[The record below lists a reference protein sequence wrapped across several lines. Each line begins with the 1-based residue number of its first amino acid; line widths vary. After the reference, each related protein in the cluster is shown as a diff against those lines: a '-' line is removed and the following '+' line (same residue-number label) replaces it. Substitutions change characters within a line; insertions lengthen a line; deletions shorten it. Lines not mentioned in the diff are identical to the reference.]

1 MKSKVGFVKT
11 TGWFSLAGLFIPG
24 FTAIEIIGCQ
34 SLITLFGVEC
44 ANSWTLLWSITI
56 AGSIVLPW
64 VFLRFI
70 QRTSIETESLR
81 KWLIFFNIIEYT
93 LLQASLDSLF
103 TNGQTLC
110 YVSDGQN
117 GLEFAFTGW
126 FAIPIIL
133 LLSILFQ
140 QVQKAKLE
148 QAELE

>member
-1 MKSKVGFVKT
+1 MKNKVGFVKT

-24 FTAIEIIGCQ
+24 FTAIGIIGLQ

-44 ANSWTLLWSITI
+44 ANSWSLLWSITI
-56 AGSIVLPW
+56 VGSIILPW

-70 QRTSIETESLR
+70 QRTSLETETLR

-93 LLQASLDSLF
+93 LLQASLASLF

-133 LLSILFQ
+133 LLSVLFQ

-148 QAELE
+148 HAEIE